1 MHLFFGI
8 FADPDESCRYL
19 DSVEVIIRYEIQC
32 QDQNRLLEV
41 ENALKTEKDK
51 VQRPDPIFCSDALSY
66 PWEGP
71 DSFYQY
77 RVLADPFCGFS
88 NFDPGPN
95 KRVKDKGGG
104 GQA

>member
-51 VQRPDPIFCSDALSY
+51 VQRLDPIFCSDVLSY

-71 DSFYQY
+71 DNFSPISCIG
-77 RVLADPFCGFS
+77 RSTKCGEFS
-88 NFDPGPN
+88 NFDPGQKSN
-95 KRVKDKGGG
+95 G
-104 GQA
+104 